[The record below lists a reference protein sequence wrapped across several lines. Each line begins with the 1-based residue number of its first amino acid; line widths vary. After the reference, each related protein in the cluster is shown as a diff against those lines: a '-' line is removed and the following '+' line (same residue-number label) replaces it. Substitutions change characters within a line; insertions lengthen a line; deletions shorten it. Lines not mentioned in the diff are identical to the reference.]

1 MPTESSFIPAAWLPS
16 AKSILLLEEKSDIG
30 NSHSRVLADRGYR
43 VVLTHSGADAYES
56 WNESRPDL
64 VLLSFRQFD
73 QGLFDFLEKIQVA
86 MPTQRI
92 AFIQDGNFSLAPVF
106 HEDRL
111 VRVAERPEDYL
122 KKVDA
127 LLGKK

>member
-1 MPTESSFIPAAWLPS
+1 MPTESSSFPASWLPPG
-16 AKSILLLEEKSDIG
+16 KSILLLEEKSGFG
-30 NSHSRVLADRGYR
+30 NCHHERLLERGYR

-56 WNESRPDL
+56 WSECRPDL

-73 QGLFDFLEKIQVA
+73 RGLFEFLEKIQSA
-86 MPTQRI
+86 IPTQRV
-92 AFIQDGNFSLAPVF
+92 AFLQDGNFTLAPVF
-106 HEDRL
+106 QEDRL

-127 LLGKK
+127 LLAEK